1 MPSNTVP
8 MVGVTGGIGSGK
20 SAVCRAFAALGRS
33 VISADA
39 IARDLT
45 ERDPGVRAAIARA
58 FGAEIY
64 APDGPLRR
72 QALAALVFASA
83 AKLRTLNAI
92 VHPPT
97 RAAIDAAVADL
108 PADSR
113 SPYVILE
120 AALIYESGLDKQLG
134 AVVVVRADEE
144 VRITRVMQRDG
155 LGRQEVLA
163 RMRAQM
169 PAEEKARRADLIIDN
184 NREESELGPKVRFID
199 TLLVHMIR

>member
-1 MPSNTVP
+1 

-108 PADSR
+108 PAASR